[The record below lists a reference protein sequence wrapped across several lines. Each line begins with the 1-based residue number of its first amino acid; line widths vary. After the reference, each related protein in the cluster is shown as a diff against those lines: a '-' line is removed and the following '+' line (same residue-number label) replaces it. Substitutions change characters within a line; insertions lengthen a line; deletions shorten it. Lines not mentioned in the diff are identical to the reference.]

1 MWSII
6 RDLKIEPDNNPAFLE
21 PVVPSPRHPFATT
34 AHWIDQEQEDH
45 GNAAQSWVFNVSVHR
60 SEQAMGVL
68 NLIAWGVTTALL
80 IHMVRSAVL
89 GPDLRCFALSSH
101 LVIDTAFV
109 LINTLVGAG

>member
-1 MWSII
+1 
-6 RDLKIEPDNNPAFLE
+6 
-21 PVVPSPRHPFATT
+21 
-34 AHWIDQEQEDH
+34 
-45 GNAAQSWVFNVSVHR
+45 
-60 SEQAMGVL
+60 MGVL

-89 GPDLRCFALSSH
+89 GPDPRCFALSSH